1 MLRRFAPRNEKTN
14 PIKAM
19 KPETLNKILEE
30 DVLSQDSKAKLTALY
45 DKISSKE
52 FSDLLDEQGNQYVEF
67 VQEGGGVWGSALV
80 GYLYG
85 LEIFGIRF
93 LKIAGTSAGAI
104 NTILIA
110 ACKTKEEAKSE
121 VIKDILFN
129 WNFADFMDGKS
140 YVKTTI
146 HSMLNNKNFLKINAI
161 IAAVIM
167 LILVIIPF
175 AIYSETTLQAKL
187 LFLVPIIPIVI
198 AFFYFR
204 KLYNDLKKANSGLNP
219 GNVFLNQMTSVLEGF
234 GIKTVA
240 ALNDK
245 FVKSGKNLNLNYR
258 FGNGTEYY
266 TIALKNIEK
275 IKVNN
280 KEHIDE
286 IRYKIFYEG
295 AVNNDYYKKDPFY
308 SLKSEYI
315 VIATDIN
322 AKIKVELPTMANLY
336 WSEEEMKHISPAEF
350 VRASMSV
357 PFFFEPLQKQI
368 DKNDDSVKYA
378 WKFWMNT
385 KQEDINPVGIFI
397 DGGSISNF
405 PIDLFHATDIFYPR
419 MPLFG
424 VQLTSDS
431 DIISEKGKTSSE
443 ILKSPLSFA
452 GNIISTLK
460 GFNDKTFLT
469 KHTFYHLFS
478 IQTVNCGTSNW
489 LNFFMKKEEKEE
501 LFNRGFVAAL
511 DFLNNFDWEKY
522 KYERMMLSMKE
533 KKILKEEDTKTV
545 G

>member
-1 MLRRFAPRNEKTN
+1 MKTE
-14 PIKAM
+14 A
-19 KPETLNKILEE
+19 LNQILEE
-30 DVLSQDSKAKLTALY
+30 DVLSPQSKEKLAALHEN
-45 DKISSKE
+45 ISSKE
-52 FSDLLDEQGNQYVEF
+52 FSDLLDAEGNQYVEF

-93 LKIAGTSAGAI
+93 LKVAGTSAGAI
-104 NTILIA
+104 NTMLIA
-110 ACKTKEEAKSE
+110 ACKTKEEPKSE
-121 VIKDILFN
+121 IIKDILFN
-129 WNFADFMDGKS
+129 WNFADFMDGKT

-146 HSMLNNKNFLKINAI
+146 HAMLNNKNFLKINLYIAVAI
-161 IAAVIM
+161 LAFFG
-167 LILVIIPF
+167 ILAFVLPTKSTWETKILF
-175 AIYSETTLQAKL
+175 AIP
-187 LFLVPIIPIVI
+187 LFLVIFGILCLS
-198 AFFYFR
+198 
-204 KLYNDLKKANSGLNP
+204 KLYSDLKKRNSGLNP
-219 GNVFLNQMTSVLEGF
+219 GNTFLNQMKQVLDGF
-234 GIKTVA
+234 GITTVA
-240 ALNDK
+240 ALNKK
-245 FVKSGKNLNLNYR
+245 FVQSGENLNLDYR
-258 FGNGTEYY
+258 YGNGMEYY
-266 TIALKNIEK
+266 AIALNSIEE

-286 IRYKIFYEG
+286 IRYRIFYES
-295 AVNNDYYKKDPFY
+295 AVNNEYYKKDPFY
-308 SLKSEYI
+308 LLKSEYI
-315 VIATDIN
+315 VITTDIN

-357 PFFFEPLQKQI
+357 PFFFEPMQKRI

-385 KQEDINPVGIFI
+385 KQEDINPVGVFI

-405 PIDLFHATDIFYPR
+405 PIDLFHSADIFYPR
-419 MPLFG
+419 LPLFG

-431 DIISEKGKTSSE
+431 DILSEKGKTSEE

-469 KHTFYHLFS
+469 KHTFYHLYS

-501 LFNRGFVAAL
+501 LFNKGFQAAL
-511 DFLNNFDWEKY
+511 DFLNRFEWEKY
-522 KYERMMLSMKE
+522 KCERMMLSMKE

>member
-1 MLRRFAPRNEKTN
+1 
-14 PIKAM
+14 M
-19 KPETLNKILEE
+19 KPQQLNNILEE
-30 DVLSQDSKAKLTALY
+30 DILSKDSKEKLASLY
-45 DKISSKE
+45 DKISNKE
-52 FSDLLDEQGNQYVEF
+52 FSDLLDTYGNQYIEF

-104 NTILIA
+104 NTMLIA

-129 WNFADFMDGKS
+129 WNFADFMDGKP

-146 HSMLNNKNFLKINAI
+146 HAMLNNKNFIKINAVL
-161 IAAVIM
+161 AVILM

-175 AIYSETTLQAKL
+175 AVPSETTLRAKL
-187 LFLVPIIPIVI
+187 LFLIPLIPILI
-198 AFFYFR
+198 ALICLN
-204 KLYNDLKKANSGLNP
+204 KLYRDFKKQNSGFNP
-219 GNVFLNQMTSVLEGF
+219 GNAFLSQMKQVLNSF

-240 ALNDK
+240 ELNKKFIQKEGELGLHYRYGNGQEYYNKALQSIESIK
-245 FVKSGKNLNLNYR
+245 EKNL
-258 FGNGTEYY
+258 
-266 TIALKNIEK
+266 
-275 IKVNN
+275 
-280 KEHIDE
+280 EHIDST
-286 IRYKIFYEG
+286 RYKIFYESS
-295 AVNNDYYKKDPFY
+295 VNNDYYKNNPFY
-308 SLKSEYI
+308 QLKSEYVI
-315 VIATDIN
+315 VTTDIN

-336 WSEEEMKHISPAEF
+336 WSEEELKHISPAEF

-357 PFFFEPLQKQI
+357 PFFFEPMQKRI
-368 DKNDDSVKYA
+368 NKADDSVKYA
-378 WKFWMNT
+378 WKFWMNI
-385 KQEDINPVGIFI
+385 KQEDIYPVGVFI

-405 PIDLFHATDIFYPR
+405 PIDLFHATDVFYPR

-431 DIISEKGKTSSE
+431 DIASEKGKTSEE
-443 ILKSPLSFA
+443 ILKSPFSYA

-469 KHTFYHLFS
+469 KHSFYRLFS
-478 IQTVNCGTSNW
+478 IQTVNCGTSSW

-501 LFNRGFVAAL
+501 LFNRGFQAAL
-511 DFLNNFDWEKY
+511 DFLSNFDWEKY

-533 KKILKEEDTKTV
+533 NKILKEEDTPTV

>member
-1 MLRRFAPRNEKTN
+1 
-14 PIKAM
+14 M

-30 DVLSQDSKAKLTALY
+30 NILSEDSKKKLAASY
-45 DKISSKE
+45 DKISGKE
-52 FSDLLDEQGNQYVEF
+52 FSDLLDAYGNQYVEF

-93 LKIAGTSAGAI
+93 LKVAGTSAGAI
-104 NTILIA
+104 NTMLIA

-129 WNFADFMDGKS
+129 WNFADFMDGKP
-140 YVKTTI
+140 YVRSTI
-146 HSMLNNKNFLKINAI
+146 HSLLNNKNFIKITVI
-161 IAAVIM
+161 LAVVTM
-167 LILVIIPF
+167 LVLLTIPF
-175 AIYSETTLQAKL
+175 ATPSETALRAKL
-187 LFLVPIIPIVI
+187 LFLIPIIPIII

-219 GNVFLNQMTSVLEGF
+219 GNSFLNQMTQVLEGF

-240 ALNDK
+240 SLNDK
-245 FVKSGKNLNLNYR
+245 FVKSGKDLNLNYR
-258 FGNGTEYY
+258 YGNEMEYY
-266 TIALKNIEK
+266 TNALNGIEQIRAKNQ
-275 IKVNN
+275 
-280 KEHIDE
+280 EHIDE
-286 IRYKIFYEG
+286 IRYKIFYES
-295 AVNNDYYKKDPFY
+295 AVNNEYYKKDPFY
-308 SLKSEYI
+308 LLKSEYI
-315 VIATDIN
+315 VITTDIN

-368 DKNDDSVKYA
+368 NKDDDSIKYA
-378 WKFWMNT
+378 WRYWMNT
-385 KQEDINPVGIFI
+385 KQEDINPVGVFI

-405 PIDLFHATDIFYPR
+405 PIDLFHSADIFYPR
-419 MPLFG
+419 IPLFG

-431 DIISEKGKTSSE
+431 DILSEKGKTSE
-443 ILKSPLSFA
+443 QILKSPLFFA

-489 LNFFMKKEEKEE
+489 LNFFMKKEEKED
-501 LFNRGFVAAL
+501 LFNRGFQSAL
-511 DFLNNFDWEKY
+511 DFLSHFDWEKY

-533 KKILKEEDTKTV
+533 KKILKEEDTPTV

>member
-1 MLRRFAPRNEKTN
+1 
-14 PIKAM
+14 M
-19 KPETLNKILEE
+19 KPEILQKILEE
-30 DVLSQDSKAKLTALY
+30 DILSAASKEKLSALH
-45 DKISSKE
+45 DRISSKE
-52 FSDLLDEQGNQYVEF
+52 FSDLLDAEGNQYIEF

-93 LKIAGTSAGAI
+93 LKVAGTSAGAI
-104 NTILIA
+104 NTMLIA
-110 ACKTKEEAKSE
+110 ACKTKEEMKSE
-121 VIKDILFN
+121 VIKDILFK

-146 HSMLNNKNFLKINAI
+146 HSMLNNKNFIKTNAI
-161 IAAVIM
+161 IAGIVM
-167 LILVIIPF
+167 LILVIMPF
-175 AIYSETTLQAKL
+175 VISSETTLNAKL
-187 LFLVPIIPIVI
+187 LFLVPIIPIII

-219 GNVFLNQMTSVLEGF
+219 GNTFLNQMKEVLESF
-234 GIKTVA
+234 EVKTVA
-240 ALNDK
+240 GLNKK
-245 FVKSGKNLNLNYR
+245 FVQSGKDLNLNYR
-258 FGNGTEYY
+258 YGNEMQYY
-266 TIALKNIEK
+266 NNALSSIEE
-275 IKVNN
+275 IRANN
-280 KEHIDE
+280 SEHIDK
-286 IRYKIFYEG
+286 IRYKIFYDS
-295 AVNNDYYKKDPFY
+295 AVNNEYYKQDPFY
-308 SLKSEYI
+308 LLQSEYI
-315 VIATDIN
+315 VITTDIN

-336 WSEEEMKHISPAEF
+336 WSEEELKHISPAEF

-357 PFFFEPLQKQI
+357 PFFFEPFQKRI
-368 DKNDDSVKYA
+368 DKDDTSVKYA

-405 PIDLFHATDIFYPR
+405 PIDLFHSADIFYPR

-431 DIISEKGKTSSE
+431 DILSEKGKTSEE

-478 IQTVNCGTSNW
+478 IQTVNCGTSSW

-501 LFNRGFVAAL
+501 LFNRGFSAAL
-511 DFLNNFDWEKY
+511 DFLNNFEWDKY
-522 KYERMMLSMKE
+522 KCERMMLSMKE
-533 KKILKEEDTKTV
+533 KKILKEEDTPTV

>member
-1 MLRRFAPRNEKTN
+1 
-14 PIKAM
+14 M
-19 KPETLNKILEE
+19 KPEILNKILEE
-30 DVLSQDSKAKLTALY
+30 DVLSKDSKDKLAALHEN
-45 DKISSKE
+45 ISSKE
-52 FSDLLDEQGNQYVEF
+52 FSDLLDAQGNQYVEF

-93 LKIAGTSAGAI
+93 LKVAGTSAGAI
-104 NTILIA
+104 NTMLIA

-129 WNFADFMDGKS
+129 WNFADFMDGKT

-146 HSMLNNKNFLKINAI
+146 HAMLNNKNFLKINSYIAI
-161 IAAVIM
+161 AILVFFGILAFVFPTKAIWETKI
-167 LILVIIPF
+167 LFSIPLLLVIIG
-175 AIYSETTLQAKL
+175 I
-187 LFLVPIIPIVI
+187 LFLW
-198 AFFYFR
+198 
-204 KLYNDLKKANSGLNP
+204 KLYSDLKKKNSGLNP
-219 GNVFLNQMTSVLEGF
+219 GNTFLNQMTEVLEGF

-240 ALNDK
+240 GLNEKFVQSGKDLNLDYRYGNGMEYYAIALN
-245 FVKSGKNLNLNYR
+245 S
-258 FGNGTEYY
+258 
-266 TIALKNIEK
+266 IEE
-275 IKVNN
+275 IRVNN

-286 IRYKIFYEG
+286 IRYKIFYES
-295 AVNNDYYKKDPFY
+295 AVNNDYYRKDPFY
-308 SLKSEYI
+308 LLKSEYI
-315 VIATDIN
+315 VITTDIN

-336 WSEEEMKHISPAEF
+336 WSEDEMKHISPAEF

-357 PFFFEPLQKQI
+357 PFFFEPMQKRI
-368 DKNDDSVKYA
+368 NKDDDSVKYA

-385 KQEDINPVGIFI
+385 QQENINPVGVFI

-405 PIDLFHATDIFYPR
+405 PIDLFHSADIFYPR

-431 DIISEKGKTSSE
+431 DILSERGKTSEE

>member
-1 MLRRFAPRNEKTN
+1 
-14 PIKAM
+14 M
-19 KPETLNKILEE
+19 KPETLNTILEE
-30 DVLSQDSKAKLTALY
+30 DILSEDSKEKLKALHENIAK
-45 DKISSKE
+45 KE
-52 FSDLLDEQGNQYVEF
+52 FSDLLDAHGNQYVEF

-104 NTILIA
+104 NTMLIA

-129 WNFADFMDGKS
+129 WNFADFMDGKP

-146 HSMLNNKNFLKINAI
+146 HAMLNNKNFIKINI
-161 IAAVIM
+161 ILAVITM

-175 AIYSETTLQAKL
+175 AVPSETTLRTKL
-187 LFLVPIIPIVI
+187 FFLIPLIPILI
-198 AFFYFR
+198 ALICFKKF
-204 KLYNDLKKANSGLNP
+204 YNDFKKQNSGFNP
-219 GNVFLNQMTSVLEGF
+219 GNTFLDQMKEVLNGF

-240 ALNDK
+240 ELNKKFIQKEDK
-245 FVKSGKNLNLNYR
+245 LNLNYR
-258 FGNGTEYY
+258 YGNRQEYY
-266 TIALKNIEK
+266 HKALQGIEK
-275 IKVNN
+275 IMENN
-280 KEHIDE
+280 GDHIDAT
-286 IRYKIFYEG
+286 RYKIFYEG
-295 AVNNDYYKKDPFY
+295 AANNDYYKNNPFY
-308 SLKSEYI
+308 QLKSEYVI
-315 VIATDIN
+315 VTTDIN

-336 WSEEEMKHISPAEF
+336 WSEEELKHISPAEF

-357 PFFFEPLQKQI
+357 PFFFEPMQKRI
-368 DKNDDSVKYA
+368 NKDDDSVKYA

-385 KQEDINPVGIFI
+385 VQEDIYPVGIFI

-405 PIDLFHATDIFYPR
+405 PIDLFHATDVFYPR
-419 MPLFG
+419 LPLFG

-431 DIISEKGKTSSE
+431 DIASEKGKTSE
-443 ILKSPLSFA
+443 QILKSPFSYA

-501 LFNRGFVAAL
+501 LFNRGFQAAL
-511 DFLNNFDWEKY
+511 DFLTQFDWEKY

-533 KKILKEEDTKTV
+533 KKILKEEDTPTV